1 MQEAGKASETL
12 HLDQGHV
19 VNPYD
24 DHHHRCRE
32 GPARPCRRLR
42 RASARETAAEA
53 VKASETIDPESEVVA
68 VDKSADALEAFVD
81 KNKAV
86 DTEKLDELCDEFCPN
101 EEYLV
106 EDLTDENSET
116 FRFVIKDDPLSGN
129 VEPFINKVKKDFK
142 IKTRYALLKC
152 SAQSRLNLQNK
163 FLTFFQ
169 GGGG

>member
-1 MQEAGKASETL
+1 MKAFL
-12 HLDQGHV
+12 
-19 VNPYD
+19 
-24 DHHHRCRE
+24 
-32 GPARPCRRLR
+32 
-42 RASARETAAEA
+42 
-53 VKASETIDPESEVVA
+53 
-68 VDKSADALEAFVD
+68 D

-86 DTEKLDELCDEFCPN
+86 EIEKSDELCNEFFPY

-116 FRFVIKDDPLSGN
+116 FRFVIMYFMMSITVFPLISKIKDDPLSGN